1 MSTSPPTRRTP
12 AGGKRATVGGSKGGG
27 NLQAVFIGS
36 VVAVVLSFVV
46 LIAVAADAFSGDD
59 KPNPIA
65 PADTATATAEA
76 TEVPGGATEAPGE
89 ATEAATG
96 TAPTTEPPTQG
107 AAPTAEPTSG
117 SDGKI
122 VLPCGDILV
131 PLDKDHRLTSD
142 CAPADLRTVPGGMV
156 MRADAADALG
166 EMFAAARQEKGYE
179 FYVNSGYRSYQTQV
193 ETYNYWVQNSGQAQA
208 DRSSARPGHSEH
220 QLGTTADVG
229 FGSCQLE
236 CISGTPQAA
245 WIAENAH
252 KYGFI
257 VSYPDGKEH
266 ITGYMPEPWHIR
278 YVGKGVAQ
286 QVKDSGLTLHEFLLR

>member
-1 MSTSPPTRRTP
+1 MSTSRPTRRS
-12 AGGKRATVGGSKGGG
+12 ASAKRETVGGSKGGG
-27 NLQAVFIGS
+27 NAQAIFVGA

-65 PADTATATAEA
+65 PGDTATPTEEA
-76 TEVPGGATEAPGE
+76 TET
-89 ATEAATG
+89 ATG
-96 TAPTTEPPTQG
+96 TAPTTEPTTQG
-107 AAPTAEPTSG
+107 GAPTAAPTAATTAAG
-117 SDGKI
+117 DDKI
-122 VLPCGDILV
+122 VLACGDILV

-142 CAPADLRTVPGGMV
+142 CAPSDLQTVPGGML
-156 MRADAADALG
+156 MRADAAAALA

-193 ETYNYWVQNSGQAQA
+193 ETYNYWVRNSGQAQA

-236 CISGTPQAA
+236 CLSGTPQAA
-245 WIAENAH
+245 WIAENSY

-278 YVGKGVAQ
+278 YVGKDTAR
-286 QVKDSGLTLHEFLLR
+286 QVKDSGLTLHEFLLK

>member
-1 MSTSPPTRRTP
+1 MSTSRPTRRTS
-12 AGGKRATVGGSKGGG
+12 ASGKRETVGGSKGGG
-27 NLQAVFIGS
+27 NAQAIFVGA

-46 LIAVAADAFSGDD
+46 LIAVAADAFSSDD

-65 PADTATATAEA
+65 PGDTATPT
-76 TEVPGGATEAPGE
+76 GE

-96 TAPTTEPPTQG
+96 EAPTTQPTTPG
-107 AAPTAEPTSG
+107 AAPTPEPTPG

-122 VLPCGDILV
+122 ILPCGNILV
-131 PLDKDHRLTSD
+131 PLDKDHKLTPD
-142 CAPADLRTVPGGMV
+142 CAPGDLRSVPGGML
-156 MRADAADALG
+156 MRAEAATALG

-193 ETYNYWVQNSGQAQA
+193 ETYNYWVANSGQAQA

-236 CISGTPQAA
+236 CLSGTPQAA
-245 WIAENAH
+245 WIAENSY

-278 YVGKGVAQ
+278 YVGKDVAK
-286 QVKDSGLTLHEFLLR
+286 QVKESGLTLHEFLLR